1 MLRKCE
7 FSHLLTFVVSASSK
21 WQSSPRALTMRHFE
35 SKRCKKNI
43 GSQKFEDF
51 LNNLDDVLKL
61 EEHIQFEKL
70 YQLSVGP

>member
-21 WQSSPRALTMRHFE
+21 WQNSPRALTMRHFE
-35 SKRCKKNI
+35 SKRCKKILPHKNFKI
-43 GSQKFEDF
+43 FF
-51 LNNLDDVLKL
+51 NNLDDVLKL